1 MMKSTITDAR
11 FIQAHREAR
20 WSFWLAIAYLTVWAL
35 SAWLG
40 GTQPGFTG
48 LPRWFELSCL
58 FAPLLF
64 IFLCWLM
71 IRICFRDIPLEDD
84 RES

>member
-1 MMKSTITDAR
+1 MDAR
-11 FIQAHREAR
+11 FLQAHKEAR
-20 WSFWLAIAYLTVWAL
+20 WSVFLTLAYLACWGF

-40 GTQPGFTG
+40 GSESGITG

-58 FAPLLF
+58 FAPLFF

-71 IRICFRDIPLEDD
+71 VRLLFRDMSLED
-84 RES
+84 EHGS

>member
-1 MMKSTITDAR
+1 MDAR
-11 FIQAHREAR
+11 FLQAHKEAR
-20 WSFWLAIAYLTVWAL
+20 WSVVLAVAYLSAWAL

-40 GTQPGFTG
+40 GDEIGVTG

-58 FAPLLF
+58 IIPLLF

-71 IRICFRDIPLEDD
+71 VRVAFRDIPLEDD
-84 RES
+84 RGR

>member
-1 MMKSTITDAR
+1 MDAR
-11 FIQAHREAR
+11 FIQAHKEAR
-20 WSFWLAIAYLTVWAL
+20 WSLYLTLLWLAAWGL

-40 GTQPGFTG
+40 GSERGITG

-64 IFLCWLM
+64 ILLCWLM
-71 IRICFRDIPLEDD
+71 VRVIFRDMPLEDK
-84 RES
+84 REQ

>member
-1 MMKSTITDAR
+1 MDAR
-11 FIQAHREAR
+11 FVQAHKEAL
-20 WSFWLAIAYLTVWAL
+20 WSLLLAVAYLAVWGL

-40 GTQPGFTG
+40 GNQPGVIG

-64 IFLCWLM
+64 IVLCAAM
-71 IRICFRDIPLEDD
+71 IRLFFHNFSLEDKHG
-84 RES
+84 S

>member
-1 MMKSTITDAR
+1 MDAR
-11 FIQAHREAR
+11 FVQAHKEAR
-20 WSFWLAIAYLTVWAL
+20 WSVFLTLAYLAFWGL

-40 GTQPGFTG
+40 GSESGVTG

-58 FAPLLF
+58 FAPLFF

-71 IRICFRDIPLEDD
+71 VRLLFRDMPLEDKHG
-84 RES
+84 S

>member
-1 MMKSTITDAR
+1 MDTR
-11 FIQAHREAR
+11 FLQAHKEAR
-20 WSFWLAIAYLTVWAL
+20 WSLFLAIAWLVVWAG

-40 GTQPGFTG
+40 GNTPGVTG

-64 IFLCWLM
+64 IVLCWLM
-71 IRICFRDIPLEDD
+71 IRLLFRDISLED
-84 RES
+84 

>member
-1 MMKSTITDAR
+1 MKGSLMDAR

-20 WSFWLAIAYLTVWAL
+20 WSVWPALAYLAGWAL
-35 SAWLG
+35 CALLG
-40 GTQPGFTG
+40 GMQPGVTG
-48 LPRWFELSCL
+48 LPRWFELSCF

-71 IRICFRDIPLEDD
+71 IRVVFRDIPLEDNH
-84 RES
+84 ES